1 MHRTLKIA
9 LVSTMYSP
17 FQVALTAAL
26 NSRSGVECQALFTM
40 TRSGA
45 RGKHWTEG
53 MHQSPH
59 IHIAPEWTQQADLTR
74 WIGNHLADNRPDIIV
89 ATGILRS
96 NTYRSMFSLRHKLR
110 GIPIGLWLEHPN
122 FAVPI
127 HRRYLMETAIRAQLR
142 TVDYV
147 LAIGDKAESFY
158 RRCHPRLPIYV
169 VPYGQNLAPLFAVE
183 RSFDSSPPTFLF
195 SGQLVHRNN
204 IDSLCA
210 ALRRLARTH
219 ANQFKF
225 VMAAY
230 GPDEAMVRNVMSQVP
245 QLGQAITFDTEY
257 ETWEDRIRPFR
268 NADVLI
274 CPSRHAGWALVVP
287 EAMAAGMPVIATR
300 NVNAAR
306 YYVRPEVNGLL
317 CDETA
322 ASIHRCM
329 ARFIDEPQAIERMGR
344 AARIA
349 ASAGKAEHVAG
360 LMESALRRQYAISA

>member
-158 RRCHPRLPIYV
+158 RRCHPRLP
-169 VPYGQNLAPLFAVE
+169 
-183 RSFDSSPPTFLF
+183 
-195 SGQLVHRNN
+195 
-204 IDSLCA
+204 
-210 ALRRLARTH
+210 
-219 ANQFKF
+219 K
-225 VMAAY
+225 
-230 GPDEAMVRNVMSQVP
+230 
-245 QLGQAITFDTEY
+245 
-257 ETWEDRIRPFR
+257 
-268 NADVLI
+268 
-274 CPSRHAGWALVVP
+274 
-287 EAMAAGMPVIATR
+287 
-300 NVNAAR
+300 
-306 YYVRPEVNGLL
+306 
-317 CDETA
+317 
-322 ASIHRCM
+322 
-329 ARFIDEPQAIERMGR
+329 
-344 AARIA
+344 
-349 ASAGKAEHVAG
+349 
-360 LMESALRRQYAISA
+360 